1 MLLVLN
7 NFIKNLLI
15 VKSKDVSCDE
25 DKWNDSKPYSDN
37 GVCSYWRVAAVLHLQ
52 RRFCRL
58 YKKLYL
64 LSYKR
69 IALLY
74 QENI

>member
-15 VKSKDVSCDE
+15 VKSKDASCDE
-25 DKWNDSKPYSDN
+25 DKGNDSKSHSDI
-37 GVCSYWRVAAVLHLQ
+37 GMHLLESSCSVTSSEAILPNLPKLHSLP
-52 RRFCRL
+52 
-58 YKKLYL
+58 
-64 LSYKR
+64 YKR
-69 IALLY
+69 IALQY